1 MKVLLTGSTGFIGQK
16 LFCWL
21 EENGF
26 QVNALVRDRR
36 NLKTTDNSSIF
47 EGDILD
53 EEVLRKAS
61 NEVDVVFHL
70 VAKTHDLSS
79 IDNTKEYF
87 RINVEGTRNL
97 LNACVDAKIKH
108 FVFFSSV
115 KAMVENSEDT
125 LDETHN
131 PNPTTPYGESKLVAE
146 ELVLEYGKKYGFKT
160 TILRLPLV

>member
-1 MKVLLTGSTGFIGQK
+1 MSVLVTGSTGFIGQK
-16 LFCWL
+16 LICRL
-21 EENGF
+21 EENGL
-26 QVNALVRDRR
+26 QVNALVRDGRKLR
-36 NLKTTDNSSIF
+36 TTDSINIF

-53 EEVLRKAS
+53 DEVLKKAC

-97 LNACVDAKIKH
+97 LNACAGTKIKH

-115 KAMVENSEDT
+115 KAMVENSEDI

-146 ELVLEYGKKYGFKT
+146 NLVLEYGKEVW
-160 TILRLPLV
+160 I